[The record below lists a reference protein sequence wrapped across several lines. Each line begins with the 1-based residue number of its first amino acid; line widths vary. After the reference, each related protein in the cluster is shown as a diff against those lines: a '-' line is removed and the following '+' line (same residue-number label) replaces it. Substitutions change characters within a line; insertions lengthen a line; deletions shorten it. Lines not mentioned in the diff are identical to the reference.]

1 VIWFGASESLLKPRY
16 IASMVCPILTVS
28 TGCCVPVGSWL
39 STELILVLISVS
51 ALSAS

>member
-1 VIWFGASESLLKPRY
+1 MIWFGASTLLLKPIY
-16 IASMVCPILTVS
+16 IASMVWPTRTVS
-28 TGCCVPVGSWL
+28 VGCCVPVGSWL